1 MISGLWAEI
10 IVATAGRVGVAK
22 VRVVVVG
29 GARKAAVNINMLDEV
44 LAASKNRLTNLPL
57 VDIMAPL
64 ILVMN
69 VRNHKV

>member
-10 IVATAGRVGVAK
+10 IVATTGRVGVAK

-44 LAASKNRLTNLPL
+44 LAASKNR
-57 VDIMAPL
+57 
-64 ILVMN
+64 
-69 VRNHKV
+69 